1 MEAVDTPTTPT
12 EALRVT
18 NLSVDTQP
26 NSIMSNLM
34 LDWAK
39 GRGLHHRRSEMVAN
53 MRPTKEFGESAACT
67 VAQYSKG
74 DRNEEESQ
82 SFLFDFGDLG
92 IAYVGWYT
100 TGQTSMVWHTDDA
113 AKCDEL
119 CALLHAGLEDYEP
132 PMEENEIR
140 VQFWYMT
147 SDGPTFRSRNLEA
160 PTWDEIEGNYS
171 PSVSDTLTRLMGM
184 TEWDPTPGKL
194 ILWRSPP
201 GTGKTYALR
210 ALCRTWAEWATVSYI
225 CDPETMLQ
233 GNPGYLIEVVTR
245 EDDDNWHLIVLEDSG
260 ELMMPA
266 ANAQQGQGLSRLL
279 NTVDG
284 LLGQGLKVVF
294 LITTNED
301 IGKLHEAL
309 SRPGRCAM
317 DLEFGVFKQA
327 EAQAWLDARGYKG
340 KQVSGEQTL
349 AKLYGLLHSTPAVHQ
364 GTKDRVVGFAG
375 VSKQVSPV
383 LDPEH
388 GGLFE
393 TPPEGWEDD
402 FYPPDEEA

>member
-1 MEAVDTPTTPT
+1 MEAIEETVTATD
-12 EALRVT
+12 ALRVT

-26 NSIMSNLM
+26 NSILSNMM
-34 LDWAK
+34 LDTVKA
-39 GRGLHHRRSEMVAN
+39 RGLKHRRSEMVSN
-53 MRPTKEFGESAACT
+53 HRPTDAFMNEATYS
-67 VAQYSKG
+67 VAQYAKG
-74 DRNEEESQ
+74 VRNEEDSQ
-82 SFLFDFGDLG
+82 SFFYDFGDLG
-92 IAYVGWYT
+92 VAYVGWYS
-100 TGQTSMVWHTDDA
+100 TGQTSLVWHTDDQ

-119 CALLHAGLEDYEP
+119 CAVLHAGLLGYDP

-147 SDGPTFRSRNLEA
+147 GDGPTFRPRNLEA
-160 PTWDEIEGNYS
+160 PTWDEIQENYS
-171 PSVSDTLTRLMGM
+171 GDVTSTLERLMSM

-245 EDDDNWHLIVLEDSG
+245 EDEDKWHLIVLEDSG

-327 EAQAWLDARGYKG
+327 EGQAWLDARGYVG
-340 KQVSGEQTL
+340 EPVHGEQTL
-349 AKLYGLLHSTPAVHQ
+349 AKLYGKLNSTPVVHQ
-364 GTKDRVVGFAG
+364 GAKKNPTGFAAAA
-375 VSKQVSPV
+375 PPPMI
-383 LDPEH
+383 DPEH
-388 GGLFE
+388 GGLWE
-393 TPPEGWEDD
+393 VPVEGWEDD
-402 FYPPDEEA
+402 FYPDDEEA

>member
-1 MEAVDTPTTPT
+1 MEAIEETGIIATD
-12 EALRVT
+12 ALRVT

-26 NSIMSNLM
+26 NSIMSNVM
-34 LDWAK
+34 LDLVK
-39 GRGLHHRRSEMVAN
+39 QRDLKHRRSEMVSNKKPSA
-53 MRPTKEFGESAACT
+53 EFAAQAMSSVT
-67 VAQYSKG
+67 YYKG
-74 DRNEEESQ
+74 GAVNQEENQ
-82 SFLFDFGDLG
+82 NFLFDFGDLG
-92 IAYVGWYT
+92 IAYVGWYV
-100 TGQTSMVWHTDDA
+100 TGQSSLVWHTDDPS
-113 AKCDEL
+113 KCDEL
-119 CALLHAGLEDYEP
+119 CALLHAGLENYEP

-147 SDGPTFRSRNLEA
+147 GDGPTFRSRNLEA
-160 PTWDEIEGNYS
+160 PTWDEIESNYS
-171 PSVSDTLTRLMGM
+171 SEVSETLSRLMGM

-233 GNPGYLIEVVTR
+233 GNPSYLIEVVTR
-245 EDDDNWHLIVLEDSG
+245 EDEDNWHLIVLEDSG
-260 ELMMPA
+260 ELMMRA

-317 DLEFGVFKQA
+317 DLEFSVFKRP
-327 EAQAWLDARGYKG
+327 EAQAWLDARDYTGER
-340 KQVSGEQTL
+340 VSGEHTL
-349 AKLYGLLHSTPAVHQ
+349 AELYGLLHAAPVVHQ
-364 GTKDRVVGFAG
+364 GAKAKVVGFAG
-375 VSKQVSPV
+375 VSTAKDIPIFDEHSEWNAEPV
-383 LDPEH
+383 
-388 GGLFE
+388 
-393 TPPEGWEDD
+393 EGYEDD
-402 FYPPDEEA
+402 LYPDEAV

>member
-1 MEAVDTPTTPT
+1 MEAFDTAITDVA
-12 EALRVT
+12 ALRVT

-34 LDWAK
+34 LDLVK
-39 GRGLHHRRSEMVAN
+39 SRDLRHRRSEMVSN
-53 MRPTKEFGESAACT
+53 KRPTPEFASEATCS
-67 VAQYSKG
+67 VVQYAKG
-74 DRNEEESQ
+74 AVNEEESQ
-82 SFLFDFGDLG
+82 SFFYDFGDLG
-92 IAYVGWYT
+92 VAYVGWYS
-100 TGQTSMVWHTDDA
+100 TGQTSLVWHTDDA
-113 AKCDEL
+113 TKADAFCER
-119 CALLHAGLEDYEP
+119 LHAGLEDYEP
-132 PMEENEIR
+132 PMEPNEIR

-160 PTWDEIEGNYS
+160 PTWDEIQGNYS
-171 PSVSDTLTRLMGM
+171 ADVSSTLDRLMSM

-245 EDDDNWHLIVLEDSG
+245 EDADNWHLIVLEDSG

-317 DLEFGVFKQA
+317 DLEFNTFKQF
-327 EAQAWLDARGYKG
+327 EAQAWLDARGYTG

-349 AKLYGLLHSTPAVHQ
+349 AKLYGLLHATPVVHQ
-364 GTKDRVVGFAG
+364 GAKDRVVGFAG
-375 VSKQVSPV
+375 VSAANEVFDEHHPWNAEPV
-383 LDPEH
+383 
-388 GGLFE
+388 
-393 TPPEGWEDD
+393 EGYEDD